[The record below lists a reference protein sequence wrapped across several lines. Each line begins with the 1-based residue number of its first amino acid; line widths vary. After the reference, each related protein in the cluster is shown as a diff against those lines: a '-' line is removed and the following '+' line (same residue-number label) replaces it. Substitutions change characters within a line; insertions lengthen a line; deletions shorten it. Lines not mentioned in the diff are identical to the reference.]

1 MRFSQEEVMN
11 GNNRLVNVTG
21 KLRWLYVVVLI
32 AMSCAL
38 LSASTVGGQ
47 IVAHNTPRYVATA
60 KNLGA
65 EDPAKVIE
73 VSVWLQLHNRSQ
85 FDALTESLYDSTS
98 PNYRHWLKSKDI
110 AARFGPAADEA
121 KTVQK
126 FFTDHNLTVV
136 KTGPSNFYVRARGTV
151 GDVEKAFHV
160 QLNNYEVRGKTIR
173 ANDGD
178 PYVEGA
184 AGALVRAVS
193 GLDSGGFE
201 QQYIVRPTSHG
212 GTQTVAAG
220 IAKPV
225 AVSNDDFFSSQC
237 FAGTETETFSNN
249 NDGEFPI
256 GTYSGNKLNLASD
269 TSLGCAYTPPIIQT
283 AYHLTELYNEKR
295 EFSGTD
301 ETIAIIDWCGTPTIL
316 ADANAFSA
324 QFGLPQFSAT
334 DQQPTLHIIYT
345 APNTC
350 ENWDNVEINLDV
362 EWAHAVAPDASI
374 NLVVPPSNDFQDV
387 DEAEFL
393 VVHDGLGIVL
403 SGSYGETE
411 WATPTAEL
419 ETESL
424 IAEIGAAEGIS
435 TNYASGDDGD
445 WSTTL
450 DEKTVTAPASSPW
463 ATAVGGISL
472 ALTAKNTIA
481 WQSGWGTNWSY
492 PVVAGQ
498 VSDPPGSPM
507 GPFIG
512 GSGGGPSNCV
522 YEDANFNCLGG
533 FPKPSFQN
541 QLPGNYRQVPDISW
555 LADPVMGVAILISV
569 PGVYPPQVWQV
580 VGGTSVATPMFSA
593 LWAIANQEATD
604 NGGPVLGQAAPYLY
618 SMPAN
623 TIYDIVP
630 ITTSKHNVTA
640 SIQEATGT
648 NKYNASQVLSG
659 PAETDYNLL
668 TALWDYPYEADTLV
682 VYSFGTDCV
691 ISLGYQGTSCNDP
704 TALSTQV
711 GWDNVTGMGVP
722 NAKKFADYFY
732 RK

>member
-1 MRFSQEEVMN
+1 MN
-11 GNNRLVNVTG
+11 GNNRLVYVTG

-38 LSASTVGGQ
+38 LSASTAGGKV
-47 IVAHNTPRYVATA
+47 VARNTPRYVATA

-65 EDPAKVIE
+65 EDPSKVIE
-73 VSVWLQLHNRSQ
+73 VSIWLQLHNRSQ
-85 FDALTESLYDSTS
+85 FDALAESLYDSTS

-110 AARFGPAADEA
+110 AARFGPTADEA

-151 GDVEKAFHV
+151 ADVEKAFHV

-173 ANDGD
+173 ANDSD

-184 AGALVRAVS
+184 AGDLVRTVS

-201 QQYIVRPTSHG
+201 QQYILRPTSIG
-212 GTQTVAAG
+212 GTQVAAAG
-220 IAKPV
+220 IAKP
-225 AVSNDDFFSSQC
+225 AAMSNDDFFSSQC
-237 FAGTETETFSNN
+237 FSGTETETFSNN
-249 NDGEFPI
+249 NDGSFPI
-256 GTYSGNKLNLASD
+256 GTYSGNKMNLASQ
-269 TSLGCAYTPPIIQT
+269 TSMGCAYTPPMIQT
-283 AYHLTELYNEKR
+283 AYHLDELYKEKY
-295 EFSGTD
+295 EYDGSD
-301 ETIAIIDWCGTPTIL
+301 QTIAIIDWCGTPTIL
-316 ADANAFSA
+316 SDVNAFSA
-324 QFGLPQFSAT
+324 QFGLPQLIPYSQY
-334 DQQPTLHIIYT
+334 QQPFLEITYT

-350 ENWDNVEINLDV
+350 EAWDNVEINLDV
-362 EWAHAVAPDASI
+362 EWAHAVAPYANI

-403 SGSYGETE
+403 SGSYGVPE
-411 WATPTAEL
+411 WDTPTAEL

-435 TNYASGDDGD
+435 TNYATGDDGD
-445 WSTTL
+445 WTYWGL
-450 DEKTVTAPASSPW
+450 PQTVNAPADSPW

-472 ALTAKNTIA
+472 ALHANNTIA
-481 WQSGWGTNWSY
+481 WQAGWGTNWNY
-492 PVVAGQ
+492 PVVTGQ
-498 VSDPPGSPM
+498 VSDPPDSPVQ
-507 GPFIG
+507 PFLY
-512 GSGGGPSNCV
+512 GSGGGTSDCV
-522 YEDANFNCLGG
+522 YEDVNLNCLGG

-541 QLPGNYRQVPDISW
+541 QLPGIYRQLPDISW
-555 LADPVMGVAILISV
+555 LADPTMGVAILISV
-569 PGVYPPQVWQV
+569 PGYDPPQVWQV

-593 LWAIANQEATD
+593 LWAIANQEAQF
-604 NGGPVLGQAAPYLY
+604 NVKPAPGQAAQYLY

-630 ITTSKHNVTA
+630 ISTSKHNVTA

-648 NKYNASQVLSG
+648 TKYNTSQVLAG
-659 PAETDYNLL
+659 PAEINYNLL

-682 VYSFGTDCV
+682 VYSFGTDCQ
-691 ISLGYQGTSCNDP
+691 IALGGTATQCNDP
-704 TALSTQV
+704 NALSTQV

-722 NAKKFADYFY
+722 NAKKFADYF
-732 RK
+732 RDK